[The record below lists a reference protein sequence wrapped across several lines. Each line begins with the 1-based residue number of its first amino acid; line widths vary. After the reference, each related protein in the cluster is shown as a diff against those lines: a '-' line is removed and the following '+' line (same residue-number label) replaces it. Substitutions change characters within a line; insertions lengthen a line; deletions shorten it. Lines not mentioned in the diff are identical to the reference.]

1 MKGGNHLK
9 SKSVYVKDIK
19 TGDKVSEVFLAAEKN
34 LAYSQ
39 KGSPYLNLRLR
50 DRTGDV
56 DGKIW
61 ENALA
66 WDKAFKKG
74 DLIRVQARALSFKN
88 AIQLS
93 VSELRKVEDGEVELS
108 DYFPVARGDLD
119 QMFAGIL
126 AYVEQVKTPC
136 LTALLHAFFKDDK
149 ITALFKRAPAAKGFH
164 HVYIG
169 GLLEHTLSVVRLLD
183 LAASH
188 YPGVNRD
195 LLITGGILH
204 DIGKIYE
211 FSYERIVEYSDP
223 GRLIGHIVI
232 SVEMVDAKI
241 AAIPD
246 FPEQIAME
254 LRHLILSHHGVLEY
268 GSPKR
273 PKTLEALIVHYM
285 DDLDAKVNAFQ
296 EYIRDA
302 RDEESDWT
310 PYHRL
315 FDRFIYKGRIRPGT
329 DDGKPAA
336 PQAPD
341 SPAEGD

>member
-1 MKGGNHLK
+1 MK
-9 SKSVYVKDIK
+9 SKSVYVKDLK
-19 TGDKVSEVFLAAEKN
+19 TGDRVNEAFLAAEKN

-93 VSELRKVEDGEVELS
+93 ISELRKVEDGEVELS
-108 DYFPVARGDLD
+108 DYFPVARGDLA

-126 AYVEQVKTPC
+126 DYVEQVKTPC
-136 LTALLHAFFKDDK
+136 LTALLHAFFGDGK
-149 ITALFKRAPAAKGFH
+149 IAALFRRAPAAKGFH

-183 LAASH
+183 LAAGH
-188 YPGVNRD
+188 YAGINRD

-223 GRLIGHIVI
+223 GRLVGHIVI
-232 SVEMVDAKI
+232 GVEMVDTKI

-315 FDRFIYKGRIRPGT
+315 FERFIYKGRIRPGMG
-329 DDGKPAA
+329 DGKPAA
-336 PQAPD
+336 PPAPD
-341 SPAEGD
+341 SPAKGD

>member
-1 MKGGNHLK
+1 LK
-9 SKSVYVKDIK
+9 SKSVYVKDLK
-19 TGDKVSEVFLAAEKN
+19 TGDRVNEAFLAAEKN

-93 VSELRKVEDGEVELS
+93 ISELRKVEDGEVELS
-108 DYFPVARGDLD
+108 DYFPVARGDLA

-126 AYVEQVKTPC
+126 DYVEQVKTPC
-136 LTALLHAFFKDDK
+136 LTALLHAFFGDGK
-149 ITALFKRAPAAKGFH
+149 IAALFRRAPAAKGFH

-183 LAASH
+183 LAAGH
-188 YPGVNRD
+188 YAGINRD

-223 GRLIGHIVI
+223 GRLVGHIVI
-232 SVEMVDAKI
+232 AVEMVDAKI

-315 FDRFIYKGRIRPGT
+315 FERFIYKGRIRPGMG
-329 DDGKPAA
+329 DGKPAA
-336 PQAPD
+336 PPAPD
-341 SPAEGD
+341 SPAKGD